1 MLSREIATTL
11 GECFWNASVYS
22 YSFLEYLKAKGMFL
36 SKNWMYGK
44 QSAEVN
50 KLFNTYFTYG
60 GFPELTGVVPLKQM
74 CIITRDEER
83 TISHNSGA
91 VIKVVPIWEWLLID
105 YAE

>member
-11 GECFWNASVYS
+11 GERFWNASVYS

-60 GFPELTGVVPLKQM
+60 GFPELTGVVPLEH
-74 CIITRDEER
+74 TRDEER
-83 TISHNSGA
+83 TISHNSRA